1 MTQQY
6 LTVTALTK
14 YLKRK
19 FDADPYLGRVYLTGE
34 ISNFRF
40 RANAHQYF
48 SLKDDHAKISAIMF
62 KSAFQ
67 KLKFQ
72 PKEGMKVM
80 VVGRISLYENSG
92 SYQIYIEHMEPDGV
106 GALYQAL
113 AELREKL
120 GKEGLFEGGNNS
132 CLVIPNESLWLQVLV
147 VLLFG
152 ISLRQLKDG
161 IRLHNWSF
169 FQPWSKASRRRMTLC
184 GTFSEPMR
192 KAILIR

>member
-1 MTQQY
+1 
-6 LTVTALTK
+6 
-14 YLKRK
+14 
-19 FDADPYLGRVYLTGE
+19 
-34 ISNFRF
+34 
-40 RANAHQYF
+40 
-48 SLKDDHAKISAIMF
+48 
-62 KSAFQ
+62 
-67 KLKFQ
+67 
-72 PKEGMKVM
+72 M

-120 GKEGLFEGGNNS
+120 GKEGLLKGLNNS

-192 KAILIR
+192 KAILIRRSSAVAVVQSRIYGHLMKKSGSSHSCCHHTDYFIGWSRNRCDNCRYGSRCSRSNANGSSGTSGTSFK

>member
-1 MTQQY
+1 
-6 LTVTALTK
+6 
-14 YLKRK
+14 
-19 FDADPYLGRVYLTGE
+19 
-34 ISNFRF
+34 
-40 RANAHQYF
+40 
-48 SLKDDHAKISAIMF
+48 
-62 KSAFQ
+62 
-67 KLKFQ
+67 
-72 PKEGMKVM
+72 M

-120 GKEGLFEGGNNS
+120 GKEGLLKGLNNS

-152 ISLRQLKDG
+152 ISLRQSKDG

-169 FQPWSKASRRRMTLC
+169 SNLGSRRA
-184 GTFSEPMR
+184 GGG
-192 KAILIR
+192 

>member
-120 GKEGLFEGGNNS
+120 GKEGLLKGLNNS

-147 VLLFG
+147 VLSFG
-152 ISLRQLKDG
+152 ISLRQSKDG